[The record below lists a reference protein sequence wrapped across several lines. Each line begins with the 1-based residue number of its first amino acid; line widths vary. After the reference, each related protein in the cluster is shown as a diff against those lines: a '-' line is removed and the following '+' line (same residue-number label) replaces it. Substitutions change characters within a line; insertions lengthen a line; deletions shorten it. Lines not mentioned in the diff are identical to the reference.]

1 MQLLHLLRLCK
12 TSKRRFKIV
21 LAKET
26 SSVTLFLTA
35 KQGPVSAFS
44 GASLLR
50 VWPGLSHLRERAA
63 QKKKS
68 LPEPASV
75 TEGSSDPGKVT
86 LYRV

>member
-35 KQGPVSAFS
+35 KQRPVSAFS
-44 GASLLR
+44 GAFLLG
-50 VWPGLSHLRERAA
+50 VWPGLSHLRERTA
-63 QKKKS
+63 QKS
-68 LPEPASV
+68 LPEPASI
-75 TEGSSDPGKVT
+75 TEGSSDLGKVT